1 MENQGN
7 MANAGRELSSA
18 AERKVVFADAG
29 PEVDLMFT
37 GERLRRVVK
46 LGKFGIYY
54 GDPEGAEDYLQ
65 RVRGAHAIMI
75 GGPAEFPSEA
85 LRQAEDLEVISFTGR
100 GVATYVELDVAASLG
115 VTVCISPGA
124 AESTV
129 AEHAVALMLACARH
143 IPFLDR
149 DVRAGGWN
157 HALPAIEL
165 QDKDLGLLGCGPVAL
180 HFARLARGLG
190 MRVRAWTR
198 NPSPERA
205 SRLGLELVSLDEILE
220 ESHVLSMHLA
230 HTRETEGFL
239 GAREL
244 GRTRK
249 GVIVLNTGRG
259 ALVDSSALAELLRS
273 GHIASAGLDVLPQ
286 EPPPADDPLLQLDNV
301 VLSPHVAWNT
311 PEATERLYDIAVDN
325 LVSFYDGTPVNVV
338 AGPGGAGGRSA

>member
-1 MENQGN
+1 MENSGN
-7 MANAGRELSSA
+7 TERAGRELSRA
-18 AERKVVFADAG
+18 EERKVVFADAG
-29 PEVDLMFT
+29 PEVDLMFS
-37 GERLRRVVK
+37 GERRNRIEK
-46 LGKFGIYY
+46 LGEFSIHY

-65 RVRGAHAIMI
+65 RVRKAHAIMI
-75 GGPAEFPSEA
+75 GGPASFPSEA
-85 LRQAEDLEVISFTGR
+85 MRRAVDLEVISFTGR
-100 GVATYVELDVAASLG
+100 GVATYVDLEAAATQR

-143 IPFLDR
+143 IPILDR

-165 QDKDLGLLGCGPVAL
+165 QGKDLGLLGCGPIAV
-180 HFARLARGLG
+180 HFAKLARGLG
-190 MRVRAWTR
+190 MKVRAWTR
-198 NPSPERA
+198 NPNRERA
-205 SRLGLELVSLDEILE
+205 SRLGLELVSLDEILG

-244 GRTRK
+244 ARTRK
-249 GVIVLNTGRG
+249 RVIVLNTARG
-259 ALVDSSALAELLRS
+259 PLVDSHALAALLQS
-273 GHIASAGLDVLPQ
+273 GHVAAAGLDVLPQ
-286 EPPPADDPLLQLDNV
+286 EPPSPNEPLLQLDNV

-325 LVSFYDGTPVNVV
+325 LVNFYNGTPVNVV
-338 AGPGGAGGRSA
+338 AGPGNAGGGS